1 MRGAE
6 GEERRPSEE
15 VLTPA
20 PFLGHGIGLRREHYA
35 EILAGEVA
43 CDWFEA
49 ISENYMAVGG
59 RARKVLLAVRE
70 RYPMTLHGVSLG
82 IGNTDPIDEG
92 YLDALDQLAADV
104 EPAWISDH
112 LCWTGVGGGTSHDLL
127 PLPYTEEALAN
138 VVARVAHVQE
148 RLGRPLVLENVSSYV
163 TWRTSTIPEE
173 EFLAELTRR
182 TGCGLLLDVNNVF
195 VSATNHGRD
204 PRRWLEAIPEGSVWQ
219 VHLAG
224 PSEAG
229 PLLVDTHDHPV
240 RPEVW
245 ELYREAVRRFGEV
258 SSLVEWDDRIPEIG
272 VVLAE
277 RDKAAAI
284 AAEVRKMR
292 SAQAEGDGESEPG
305 AVRAAGGG
313 ASERVPLRASPVPA
327 PREAGAAAAP
337 DGSDRGA
344 TENGPD
350 PICGWLRGAQG
361 VLMGLV
367 RAPEGV
373 ERALEER
380 RGARDEVE
388 ALFAGDERMPAV
400 ARLELYAG
408 MYFYRLRDSLAE
420 DFARVAAA
428 LGEARWHNLVT
439 DYLLAH
445 PPTRWS
451 LRWAGE
457 ALPAFLR
464 GHACGAE
471 RPWLA
476 DAATLEWARNEAFQ
490 ALDATPLRPEELAGI
505 PPEKWPELRFAPAP
519 GTALVAS
526 RWDLASWWDDAAPAD
541 APEALAEETALL
553 VFRDAEDDVWHEP
566 LAPEEADAARLLLA
580 GAPFADVCG
589 AFEETAAGEPDAAR
603 RALTLVR
610 KVGSGLHSTLCWPA
624 ECRV

>member
-6 GEERRPSEE
+6 GEERRPGEE
-15 VLTPA
+15 VLTAA

-35 EILAGEVA
+35 AILAGEAA
-43 CDWFEA
+43 CDWLEA

-82 IGNTDPIDEG
+82 IGNTDPLDEA
-92 YLDALDQLAADV
+92 YLDALGALAAEV

-112 LCWTGVGGGTSHDLL
+112 LCWTGVEGRTSHDLL
-127 PLPYTEEALAN
+127 PLPYTEEALSN
-138 VVARVAHVQE
+138 VIERVRRVQD

-163 TWRTSTIPEE
+163 TWRASTIPEE
-173 EFLAELTRR
+173 EFLAELARR
-182 TGCGLLLDVNNVF
+182 SGCGLLLDVNNVF
-195 VSATNHGRD
+195 VTATNHGRD
-204 PRRWLEAIPEGSVWQ
+204 PRRWLEAIPQGSVWQ
-219 VHLAG
+219 LHLAG

-258 SSLVEWDDRIPEIG
+258 STLVEWDDRIPVIG

-284 AAEVRKMR
+284 AAEVREGR
-292 SAQAEGDGESEPG
+292 SARVEGDGPPEAEAARPARAGASAQEPLR
-305 AVRAAGGG
+305 RAA
-313 ASERVPLRASPVPA
+313 RVDATEHGPA
-327 PREAGAAAAP
+327 PVLGAP
-337 DGSDRGA
+337 PTEDGP
-344 TENGPD
+344 GPAF
-350 PICGWLRGAQG
+350 GLRGAQG
-361 VLMGLV
+361 VMLGLV

-373 ERALEER
+373 AKALEER
-380 RGARDEVE
+380 GGAREEVA
-388 ALFAGDERMPAV
+388 ALFAGDERLPAV
-400 ARLELYAG
+400 ERLELYAG
-408 MYFYRLRDSLAE
+408 MYFFRLRDSLAE
-420 DFARVAAA
+420 DFARTAAE

-457 ALPAFLR
+457 ALPVFLR
-464 GHACGAE
+464 SHPYGAE

-476 DAATLEWARNEAFQ
+476 DAATLEQARNEAFQ
-490 ALDATPLRPEELAGI
+490 ARDATPLRPEELALVS
-505 PPEKWPELRFAPAP
+505 PEEWPELRFAPAP
-519 GTALVAS
+519 GTAVVAS
-526 RWDLASWWDDAAPAD
+526 RWDLAGWWDDAASAEPPD
-541 APEALAEETALL
+541 ALEEEATLL
-553 VFRDAEDDVWHEP
+553 VFRDAEDDVRHEAI
-566 LAPEEADAARLLLA
+566 APEEAEAARLLLA
-580 GAPFADVCG
+580 GAPFAEVCG
-589 AFEETAAGEPDAAR
+589 AFADAATDETDAAR
-603 RALTLVR
+603 RALALVR
-610 KVGSGLHSTLCWPA
+610 RMGSCLHSTLRGNA

>member
-1 MRGAE
+1 VRGAE
-6 GEERRPSEE
+6 GEERRPGEE

-59 RARKVLLAVRE
+59 RARKVLLAVRG
-70 RYPMTLHGVSLG
+70 RYPVTLHGVSLG
-82 IGNTDPIDEG
+82 IGSTDPLDEG
-92 YLDALDQLAADV
+92 YLESLDRLAADV

-112 LCWTGVGGGTSHDLL
+112 LCWTGVEGRTSHDLL
-127 PLPYTEEALAN
+127 PLPYTEEALAH
-138 VVARVAHVQE
+138 VTERVLRVQD

-173 EFLAELTRR
+173 EFLAELVRR
-182 TGCGLLLDVNNVF
+182 SGCGLLLDVNNVF
-195 VSATNHGRD
+195 VSATNHGGD
-204 PRRWLEAIPEGSVWQ
+204 PRRWLAAIPQGSVWQ
-219 VHLAG
+219 IHLAG

-229 PLLVDTHDHPV
+229 SLLVDTHDNPV

-284 AAEVRKMR
+284 AAEVRAGR
-292 SAQAEGDGESEPG
+292 LDRDERGGDSQT
-305 AVRAAGGG
+305 AGGG
-313 ASERVPLRASPVPA
+313 ATCNGVSRQEPFRAPPSA
-327 PREAGAAAAP
+327 RSTETGP
-337 DGSDRGA
+337 DPEFARPGRGA

-350 PICGWLRGAQG
+350 PILGLRGEQG
-361 VLMGLV
+361 VMMGLV

-373 ERALEER
+373 AKALEER
-380 RGARDEVE
+380 AEAREEVA
-388 ALFAGDERMPAV
+388 ALFAGDARMSAV
-400 ARLELYAG
+400 ARLEVYAG
-408 MYFYRLRDSLAE
+408 MYFFRLRDSLAE
-420 DFARVAAA
+420 DFARTAAA

-445 PPTRWS
+445 PPTSWS

-457 ALPAFLR
+457 ALPEFLR
-464 GHACGAE
+464 AHAYGAE

-476 DAATLEWARNEAFQ
+476 DVGKLEQARNEAFQ
-490 ALDATPLRPEELAGI
+490 ALDATPLRPEELAVV
-505 PPEKWPELRFAPAP
+505 PPEAWPRLRFVPAP
-519 GTALVAS
+519 GTALVSS
-526 RWDLASWWDDAAPAD
+526 RWDLAGWWGDAASGEPPGALED
-541 APEALAEETALL
+541 EATLL
-553 VFRDAEDDVWHEP
+553 VFRDGEDNVRHEAI
-566 LAPEEADAARLLLA
+566 APEEAEAARLLLA
-580 GAPFADVCG
+580 GAPFAEVCG
-589 AFEETAAGEPDAAR
+589 AFADAATDETDAAR
-603 RALTLVR
+603 RALALVR
-610 KVGSGLHSTLCWPA
+610 RMGSGLHSTLCGDA

>member
-6 GEERRPSEE
+6 GEERRTGEE

-70 RYPMTLHGVSLG
+70 RYPVTLHGVSLG
-82 IGNTDPIDEG
+82 IGNTDPPDEA
-92 YLDALDQLAADV
+92 YLEALVALAAEV
-104 EPAWISDH
+104 EPAWVSDH
-112 LCWTGVGGGTSHDLL
+112 LCWTGVEGRTSHDLL
-127 PLPYTEEALAN
+127 PLPYTEEALAH
-138 VVARVAHVQE
+138 VVERVRRVQD

-173 EFLAELTRR
+173 EFLAELARR
-182 TGCGLLLDVNNVF
+182 SGCGLLLDVNNVF
-195 VSATNHGRD
+195 VSATNHGGD
-204 PRRWLEAIPEGSVWQ
+204 PRRWLEAIPKGSVWQ
-219 VHLAG
+219 IHLAG

-277 RDKAAAI
+277 RDKAAGI
-284 AAEVRKMR
+284 AAEARAGQLEADER
-292 SAQAEGDGESEPG
+292 DGESST
-305 AVRAAGGG
+305 GG
-313 ASERVPLRASPVPA
+313 ERVEREEERRRGLSSTPRAGLS
-327 PREAGAAAAP
+327 
-337 DGSDRGA
+337 

-350 PICGWLRGAQG
+350 PMLGLRGGQR
-361 VLMGLV
+361 VLMELV

-373 ERALEER
+373 AKALEER
-380 RGARDEVE
+380 GGAREEVA
-388 ALFAGDERMPAV
+388 ALFAGDERMSAV
-400 ARLELYAG
+400 ARLEVYAG
-408 MYFYRLRDSLAE
+408 MYFFRLRDSLAE
-420 DFARVAAA
+420 DFARTAAA

-445 PPTRWS
+445 PPRSWS

-457 ALPAFLR
+457 ALPEFLR
-464 GHACGAE
+464 AHAYGAE
-471 RPWLA
+471 LPWLA
-476 DAATLEWARNEAFQ
+476 DAAALEQARNEAFQ
-490 ALDATPLRPEELAGI
+490 ALDATPLRPEELVAV
-505 PPEKWPELRFAPAP
+505 PPEAWPGLRFVPAP
-519 GTALVAS
+519 GTALVSS
-526 RWDLASWWDDAAPAD
+526 RWDLSGWWVDATSAEPPD
-541 APEALAEETALL
+541 ALEEEATLL
-553 VFRDAEDDVWHEP
+553 VFRDAEDDVRHEAI
-566 LAPEEADAARLLLA
+566 APEEAEAARLLLA
-580 GAPFADVCG
+580 GAPFAEVCG
-589 AFEETAAGEPDAAR
+589 AFADTAIDETDAAR

-610 KVGSGLHSTLCWPA
+610 KVGSGLHSTLCGDA

>member
-6 GEERRPSEE
+6 GEERRPGEE

-70 RYPMTLHGVSLG
+70 RYPVTLHGVSLG
-82 IGNTDPIDEG
+82 IGNTDPQDEA
-92 YLDALDQLAADV
+92 YLEALVALAAEV
-104 EPAWISDH
+104 EPAWVSDH
-112 LCWTGVGGGTSHDLL
+112 LCWTGVEGRTSHDLL
-127 PLPYTEEALAN
+127 PLPYTEEALTH
-138 VVARVAHVQE
+138 VVERVRRVQD

-173 EFLAELTRR
+173 EFLAELARR
-182 TGCGLLLDVNNVF
+182 SGCGLLLDVNNVF
-195 VSATNHGRD
+195 VSATNHGGD
-204 PRRWLEAIPEGSVWQ
+204 PRRWLEAIPKGSVWQ
-219 VHLAG
+219 IHLAG

-277 RDKAAAI
+277 RDKAAGI
-284 AAEVRKMR
+284 AAEARAGQLEADER
-292 SAQAEGDGESEPG
+292 GGESETG
-305 AVRAAGGG
+305 AVRAARGGVSG
-313 ASERVPLRASPVPA
+313 QRLFRTQASARS
-327 PREAGAAAAP
+327 
-337 DGSDRGA
+337 

-350 PICGWLRGAQG
+350 PILPTTENGPDPIFGLRGGQR
-361 VLMGLV
+361 VMMGLV

-373 ERALEER
+373 AKALEER
-380 RGARDEVE
+380 GGAREEVA
-388 ALFAGDERMPAV
+388 ALFAGDARMSAV
-400 ARLELYAG
+400 ARLEVYAG
-408 MYFYRLRDSLAE
+408 MYFFRLRDSLAE
-420 DFARVAAA
+420 DFARTAAA

-445 PPTRWS
+445 PPTSWS

-457 ALPAFLR
+457 ALPEFLR
-464 GHACGAE
+464 AHAYGAE
-471 RPWLA
+471 RPWLS
-476 DAATLEWARNEAFQ
+476 DVAALEQARNEAFQ
-490 ALDATPLRPEELAGI
+490 ALDATPLRPEELAFVL
-505 PPEKWPELRFAPAP
+505 PEAWPRLRFVPAP
-519 GTALVAS
+519 GTALVS
-526 RWDLASWWDDAAPAD
+526 TRWDLAGWWGDAASGEPPGALED
-541 APEALAEETALL
+541 EATLL
-553 VFRDAEDDVWHEP
+553 VFRDAEDDIRHEAI
-566 LAPEEADAARLLLA
+566 APEEAEAARLLLA
-580 GAPFADVCG
+580 GAPFAEVCG
-589 AFEETAAGEPDAAR
+589 AFADAAADETDAAR
-603 RALTLVR
+603 RALALVR
-610 KVGSGLHSTLCWPA
+610 RMGSGLHSTLCAPA

>member
-1 MRGAE
+1 MRGDE
-6 GEERRPSEE
+6 GEERRPGEE

-35 EILAGEVA
+35 EVLAGEAA

-70 RYPMTLHGVSLG
+70 RYPLTLHGVSLA
-82 IGNTDPIDEG
+82 IGNSDPLDES
-92 YLDALDQLAADV
+92 YLDALGALAVEV
-104 EPAWISDH
+104 EPAWVSDH
-112 LCWTGVGGGTSHDLL
+112 LCWTGVEGRTSHDLL
-127 PLPYTEEALAN
+127 PLPYTEEALSN
-138 VVARVAHVQE
+138 VVERVLRVQD
-148 RLGRPLVLENVSSYV
+148 RLGRPLVLENVSTYV
-163 TWRTSTIPEE
+163 SWRTSTIPEE

-182 TGCGLLLDVNNVF
+182 SGCGLLLDVNNVF

-204 PRRWLEAIPEGSVWQ
+204 PRRWLAAIPRGSVWQ
-219 VHLAG
+219 IHLAG

-245 ELYREAVRRFGEV
+245 ELYRDAVRRFGEV
-258 SSLVEWDDRIPEIG
+258 SSLVEWDDRIPEIA

-284 AAEVRKMR
+284 AAEVRAGR
-292 SAQAEGDGESEPG
+292 SAEVGGRGEETPETVSTPNGGKQGPG
-305 AVRAAGGG
+305 P
-313 ASERVPLRASPVPA
+313 SLPSTN
-327 PREAGAAAAP
+327 AAATE
-337 DGSDRGA
+337 DGTNAIFG
-344 TENGPD
+344 
-350 PICGWLRGAQG
+350 LRGAQRA
-361 VLMGLV
+361 LMDLV

-373 ERALEER
+373 ARALEEQ
-380 RGARDEVE
+380 GAARETVA
-388 ALFAGDERMPAV
+388 ALFAGDDRATAV

-408 MYFYRLRDSLAE
+408 MYFFRLRDSLAE

-428 LGEARWHNLVT
+428 LGEARWNNLVT

-445 PPTRWS
+445 PPTSWS

-464 GHACGAE
+464 GHGYGGE

-476 DAATLEWARNEAFQ
+476 DVATLEHARNEAFQ
-490 ALDATPLRPEELAGI
+490 SLDAAPLGPEELAGV
-505 PPEKWPELRFAPAP
+505 PPEEWPRLRFAPAH
-519 GTALVAS
+519 GTTIVAS
-526 RWDLASWWDDAAPAD
+526 RWDLAGWWDCAASSD
-541 APEALAEETALL
+541 APEALADEATLL
-553 VFRDAEDDVWHEP
+553 VFRDGEDDVQHEA

-580 GAPFADVCG
+580 GAPFAEVCG
-589 AFEETAAGEPDAAR
+589 AFADAADDESVAAR
-603 RALTLVR
+603 RALALVQR
-610 KVGSGLHSTLCWPA
+610 MGSGLHPTLCGDA

>member
-6 GEERRPSEE
+6 GEERRPGEE

-70 RYPMTLHGVSLG
+70 RYPVTLHGVSLG
-82 IGNTDPIDEG
+82 IGNTDPQDEA
-92 YLDALDQLAADV
+92 YLEALVALAAEV
-104 EPAWISDH
+104 EPAWVSDH
-112 LCWTGVGGGTSHDLL
+112 LCWTGVEGRTSHDLL
-127 PLPYTEEALAN
+127 PLPYTEEALTH
-138 VVARVAHVQE
+138 VVERVRRVQD

-173 EFLAELTRR
+173 EFLAELARR
-182 TGCGLLLDVNNVF
+182 SGCGLLLDVNNVF
-195 VSATNHGRD
+195 VSATNHGGD
-204 PRRWLEAIPEGSVWQ
+204 PRRWLEAIPKGSVWQ
-219 VHLAG
+219 IHLAG

-245 ELYREAVRRFGEV
+245 ALYREAVRRFGEV

-277 RDKAAAI
+277 RDKAAGI
-284 AAEVRKMR
+284 AAEARAGQLEADER
-292 SAQAEGDGESEPG
+292 GGESETG
-305 AVRAAGGG
+305 AVRAARGGVSG
-313 ASERVPLRASPVPA
+313 QRLFRTQASARS
-327 PREAGAAAAP
+327 
-337 DGSDRGA
+337 

-350 PICGWLRGAQG
+350 PILPTTENGPDPIFGLRGGQR
-361 VLMGLV
+361 VMMGLV

-373 ERALEER
+373 AKALEER
-380 RGARDEVE
+380 GGAREEVA
-388 ALFAGDERMPAV
+388 ALFADDERMSAV
-400 ARLELYAG
+400 ARLEVYAG
-408 MYFYRLRDSLAE
+408 MYFFRLRDSLAE
-420 DFARVAAA
+420 DFARTAAA

-445 PPTRWS
+445 PPTSWS

-457 ALPAFLR
+457 ALPEFLR
-464 GHACGAE
+464 AHAYGAE
-471 RPWLA
+471 RPWLS
-476 DAATLEWARNEAFQ
+476 DVAALEQARNEAFQ
-490 ALDATPLRPEELAGI
+490 ALDATPLRPEELAFVL
-505 PPEKWPELRFAPAP
+505 PEAWPRLRFVPAP
-519 GTALVAS
+519 GTALVS
-526 RWDLASWWDDAAPAD
+526 TRWDLAGWWGDAASGEPPGALED
-541 APEALAEETALL
+541 EATLL
-553 VFRDAEDDVWHEP
+553 VFRDAEDDVRHEAI
-566 LAPEEADAARLLLA
+566 APEEAEAARLLLA
-580 GAPFADVCG
+580 GAPFAEVCG
-589 AFEETAAGEPDAAR
+589 AFADVATDETDAAR
-603 RALTLVR
+603 RALALVR
-610 KVGSGLHSTLCWPA
+610 RMGSGLHSTLCGDA